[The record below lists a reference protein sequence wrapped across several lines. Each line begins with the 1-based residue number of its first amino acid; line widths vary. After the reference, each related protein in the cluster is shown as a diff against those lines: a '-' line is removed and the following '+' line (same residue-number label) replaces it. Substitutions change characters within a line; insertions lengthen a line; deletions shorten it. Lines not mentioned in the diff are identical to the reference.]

1 MLYICNTPLFLIM
14 KKKTVIRKSRV
25 VKTRNAGTMSEVQ
38 FFQWIRQV
46 LRKASMYWKPISQVR
61 KEAQVDYKG
70 PNKRRKYSYVC
81 SSCKKEYASTEIN
94 VHHKLECGSL
104 KTFDDLP
111 GFVERLFCE
120 KELLSVL
127 CKNCHNEEHG
137 K

>member
-1 MLYICNTPLFLIM
+1 MATKR
-14 KKKTVIRKSRV
+14 KKAVAKPKTL
-25 VKTRNAGTMSEVQ
+25 KTRNAGTMTEVQ

-61 KEAQVDYKG
+61 KEAQVAYKG
-70 PNKRRKYSYVC
+70 PNKRRKYSYIC
-81 SSCKKEYASTEIN
+81 SSCNKEYASTEIN

-127 CKNCHNEEHG
+127 CKNCHDAEH
-137 K
+137 KK